1 MTKGMALWK
10 KMVFITAGVFIMAF
24 SLNLFLVPNKIAPGG
39 VSGLATVLHYILGIP
54 TGAAILLMNLPLF
67 LLAIKKLGKEFAF
80 IALYASVITSLA
92 VDYIPLPMVTDDPML
107 ASVFGGVVMGVGLG
121 IIERSGGNT
130 GGTYLAAKLLQG
142 LFPFI
147 SVAWVMFAIDFVV
160 VALSAVLFS
169 LELGLFSL
177 VALFISTKVMDMI
190 VEGLSRARMVY
201 IITDHWE
208 EISKKIMEDMERG
221 VTRMAATGVYTGEPK
236 GMLLCVLESNKELS
250 QLKNIIR
257 EIDSAA
263 FVIINPAS
271 EVMGEGFKSHA

>member
-10 KMVFITAGVFIMAF
+10 KMILITAGVFIMAF

-39 VSGLATVLHYILGIP
+39 VSGLATVLHYITGVP

-67 LLAIKKLGKEFAF
+67 LLAIKKFGKEFAF
-80 IALYASVITSLA
+80 IALYASVVTSLA
-92 VDYIPLPMVTDDPML
+92 VDYIPLPVITDDPML

-190 VEGLSRARMVY
+190 MEGLSRARMVY

-208 EISKKIMEDMERG
+208 QISEKIMADMERG
-221 VTRMAATGVYTGEPK
+221 VTGMAATGVYTGEPK

-250 QLKNIIR
+250 QLKDIIR

-263 FVIINPAS
+263 FDIVNPAS
-271 EVMGEGFKSHA
+271 EVMGEGFKSHP